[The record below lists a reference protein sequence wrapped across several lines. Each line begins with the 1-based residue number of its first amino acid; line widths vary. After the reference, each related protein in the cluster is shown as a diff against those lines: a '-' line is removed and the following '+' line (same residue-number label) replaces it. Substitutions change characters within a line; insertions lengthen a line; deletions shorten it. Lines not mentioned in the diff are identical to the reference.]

1 MSENKKIS
9 KVVKIIIAL
18 IVLAALIVGGIFI
31 YSEFGPK
38 KTEGEK
44 QITIEVVDNEGKST
58 VYELRTDAKSLQ
70 EAMDEA
76 EGLTYSG
83 TEGQYGLMIDTVNGV
98 KADYSVDQ
106 SYWGFYVNGE
116 YCNYGIKEQPV
127 NDGDEFRIAYTTD

>member
-9 KVVKIIIAL
+9 NVVKIIIAL
-18 IVLAALIVGGIFI
+18 IVLAALIVGRIFI

-127 NDGDEFRIAYTTD
+127 IDGDEFQIAYTID